1 MKLFLVIAA
10 SWLYQNVAADFNP
23 NAIDKDGKLTGKQPI
38 NDIKYTGN
46 QRECFLNADTSAKCE
61 SSSRGFDTSVAK
73 WDAYMKEDDDGN
85 LIYPIPMLVDTN
97 SYSPSMLQTLWES
110 LIWARKEFED
120 HTQIRLV
127 FIDEYAAENTYNK
140 GYIKPFYGGAC
151 WSYLGNL
158 HITARW
164 KYQKM
169 DIGWCY
175 NVRGSIVH
183 ETMHALGFVHEHM
196 RSDRDTYVSVSSS
209 NAANCKKY
217 VKGRLD
223 VSGTEYDLRSIM
235 HYPEGACGIRVKDR
249 NLKGLVG
256 NRKNLSTLDI
266 EEINKIYPAE

>member
-23 NAIDKDGKLTGKQPI
+23 KDFKVGDDIDDDANKDKE
-38 NDIKYTGN
+38 DIVLDDVKYTGN
-46 QRECFLNADTSAKCE
+46 QRECFLNPDTSATCADG
-61 SSSRGFDTSVAK
+61 SASRGFDTSVAK
-73 WDAYMKEDDDGN
+73 WDAYKEEDDDGK
-85 LIYPIPMLVDTN
+85 LIYKIPMLVDTN

-120 HTQIRLV
+120 NTRIRLV
-127 FIDEYAAENTYNK
+127 FIDEYAAKEHYTK

-158 HITARW
+158 HITAGW

-196 RSDRDTYVSVSSS
+196 RHDRDNYVSVSST
-209 NAANCKKY
+209 NTANCKRY
-217 VKGRLD
+217 VKDRLD
-223 VSGTEYDLRSIM
+223 VSGTTYDLKSIM

-256 NRKNLSTLDI
+256 NRNFLR
-266 EEINKIYPAE
+266 EW

>member
-10 SWLYQNVAADFNP
+10 SWLYQNVAADFHP
-23 NAIDKDGKLTGKQPI
+23 DAIKNGELTGKQPI
-38 NDIKYTGN
+38 DDIKYTGN
-46 QRECFLNADTSAKCE
+46 QRECFLNPDTSAKCADG

-73 WDAYMKEDDDGN
+73 WDQYKNDDGK
-85 LIYPIPMLVDTN
+85 YQIPMLVDTN
-97 SYSPSMLQTLWES
+97 SYSPSMLPKLWES
-110 LIWARKEFED
+110 LIWAREEFRNKKTKIE
-120 HTQIRLV
+120 LV

-158 HITARW
+158 YATANW